1 MLLHEDVKKFEYT
14 KINFIKYVNT
24 YNRSRNISRLKGI
37 SKVKLTNRLL
47 KIASLVSEN
56 KRLADIGTDHGYI
69 PVYLLNEGIIDF
81 AILADIN
88 KGPLENARS
97 EVKRNKLEDK
107 VNLRLGSGIE
117 VLKKGEVD
125 EVIIAGMG
133 GILIGELLE
142 ANKEVAH
149 SVDKIILQPMQAQ
162 EELRY
167 YLLNNGYEILDEC
180 LEKEDFR
187 LYEIIVAKYTGKN
200 SPEEEEIYYEIGKK
214 LIENKDEL
222 LPEFIENKI
231 KKYNNIIEKLGNKE
245 SEAVIAKRKLAND
258 RIERI
263 KKLI

>member
-1 MLLHEDVKKFEYT
+1 M
-14 KINFIKYVNT
+14 
-24 YNRSRNISRLKGI
+24 
-37 SKVKLTNRLL
+37 KLTNRLL
-47 KIASLVSEN
+47 KIASLVDKN

-69 PVYLLNEGIIDF
+69 PVYLLNKGEIDF

-97 EVKRNKLEDK
+97 EVRRNKLENK
-107 VNLRLGSGIE
+107 VDLRLGSGIE

-149 SVDKIILQPMQAQ
+149 SVEKLILQPMQAQ
-162 EELRY
+162 EELRS
-167 YLLNNGYEILDEC
+167 YLLNNGYEIIDEC

-187 LYEIIVAKYTGKN
+187 LYEIIVAKYTGN
-200 SPEEEEIYYEIGKK
+200 NTSVEDEIYYEVGKK

-222 LPEFIENKI
+222 LVEFIENKI
-231 KKYNNIIEKLGNKE
+231 KKYNNIIEKLGDKE
-245 SEAVIAKRKLAND
+245 LDAVVAKRNLAKMKIEKLKN
-258 RIERI
+258 
-263 KKLI
+263 LI

>member
-1 MLLHEDVKKFEYT
+1 M
-14 KINFIKYVNT
+14 
-24 YNRSRNISRLKGI
+24 
-37 SKVKLTNRLL
+37 KLTNRLL
-47 KIASLVSEN
+47 KIASLVDKN

-69 PVYLLNEGIIDF
+69 PVYLLNKGKIDF

-97 EVKRNKLEDK
+97 EVRRNKLENK
-107 VNLRLGSGIE
+107 VDLRLGSGIE

-149 SVDKIILQPMQAQ
+149 SVEKLILQPMQAQ
-162 EELRY
+162 EELRS
-167 YLLNNGYEILDEC
+167 YLLNNGYEIIDEY

-187 LYEIIVAKYTGKN
+187 LYEIIVAKYTGN
-200 SPEEEEIYYEIGKK
+200 NTSVEDEIYYEVGKK

-222 LPEFIENKI
+222 LVEFIENKI
-231 KKYNNIIEKLGNKE
+231 KKYNNIIEKLGDKE
-245 SEAVIAKRKLAND
+245 LDAVVAKRNLAKMKIEKLKN
-258 RIERI
+258 
-263 KKLI
+263 LI

>member
-1 MLLHEDVKKFEYT
+1 M
-14 KINFIKYVNT
+14 
-24 YNRSRNISRLKGI
+24 
-37 SKVKLTNRLL
+37 KLTNRLL
-47 KIASLVSEN
+47 KIASLVDKN

-69 PVYLLNEGIIDF
+69 PVYLLNKGEIDF

-97 EVKRNKLEDK
+97 EVKRNKLENK
-107 VNLRLGSGIE
+107 VDLRLGSGIE

-149 SVDKIILQPMQAQ
+149 SVEKLILQPMQAQ
-162 EELRY
+162 EELRS
-167 YLLNNGYEILDEC
+167 YLLNNGYEIIDEC

-187 LYEIIVAKYTGKN
+187 LYEIIVAKYTGN
-200 SPEEEEIYYEIGKK
+200 NTSVEDEIYYEVGKK

-222 LPEFIENKI
+222 LVEFIENKI
-231 KKYNNIIEKLGNKE
+231 KKYNNIIEKLGDKE
-245 SEAVIAKRKLAND
+245 LDAVVAKRNLAKMKIEKLKN
-258 RIERI
+258 
-263 KKLI
+263 LI